1 MSDDTRES
9 DPEPE
14 LPAWRLSHPLLM
26 ATIEELR
33 EAITAADA
41 VVREIVAHQPPRQP
55 PILSGD
61 CREDIR
67 LGNAYVAMVAAWEE
81 ELDEARS
88 SYRAAV
94 IAEMRAWRAGRRCL
108 HVDEQ
113 RSASRDDD
121 AAA

>member
-41 VVREIVAHQPPRQP
+41 VVRSATRRVARTG
-55 PILSGD
+55 L
-61 CREDIR
+61 R
-67 LGNAYVAMVAAWEE
+67 
-81 ELDEARS
+81 
-88 SYRAAV
+88 
-94 IAEMRAWRAGRRCL
+94 
-108 HVDEQ
+108 
-113 RSASRDDD
+113 
-121 AAA
+121 